1 MITVVDPDAAR
12 RALLAGLLTCPEPG
26 CEGVLRVWSR
36 ARTRRVRR
44 LDGALI
50 ALRPDRARCRRCAVT
65 QVLLPAWC
73 VPRRG
78 YGVEVVG
85 AALLA
90 AAEGDGHRRAAA
102 SVDAPAG
109 TVRGWLRAV
118 RAGAPALTAR
128 AVGVAEAA
136 GTSVFPAA
144 QAPVRWAGRALPEAV
159 AALGAA
165 ARAFALHLAT
175 PRPAGPGGP
184 LTGVDYLAVIAER
197 HRRHL
202 HRRLRL
208 ADPSGALATLR
219 GWPLINLLTGGRLL
233 TCGPA
238 G

>member
-90 AAEGDGHRRAAA
+90 AAEGAGHRRVAAC
-102 SVDAPAG
+102 VDAPAG
-109 TVRGWLRAV
+109 
-118 RAGAPALTAR
+118 
-128 AVGVAEAA
+128 
-136 GTSVFPAA
+136 
-144 QAPVRWAGRALPEAV
+144 
-159 AALGAA
+159 
-165 ARAFALHLAT
+165 
-175 PRPAGPGGP
+175 PAGPP
-184 LTGVDYLAVIAER
+184 R
-197 HRRHL
+197 
-202 HRRLRL
+202 
-208 ADPSGALATLR
+208 
-219 GWPLINLLTGGRLL
+219 
-233 TCGPA
+233 
-238 G
+238 

>member
-12 RALLAGLLTCPEPG
+12 RSLLAGLLTCPEPG
-26 CEGVLRVWSR
+26 CDGVLRVWSR
-36 ARTRRVRR
+36 ARARQVRR
-44 LDGALI
+44 LDGGLI
-50 ALRPDRARCRRCAVT
+50 MLRPDRARCRGCAVT

-90 AAEGDGHRRAAA
+90 AAEGAGHRRAAA
-102 SVDAPAG
+102 RVQAPAG

-118 RAGAPALTAR
+118 RAGADVLTAR
-128 AVGVAEAA
+128 AVEVAGAA
-136 GTSVFPAA
+136 GVGLFPPGPPA
-144 QAPVRWAGRALPEAV
+144 RWAGRALPEAV
-159 AALGAA
+159 SALGAA
-165 ARAFALHLAT
+165 ARAFALDLST
-175 PRPAGPGGP
+175 PRPPGPGGT

-197 HRRHL
+197 HRLQL
-202 HRRLRL
+202 HRQLRL
-208 ADPSGALATLR
+208 VDPGGAVVALR

-233 TCGPA
+233 ASGPA

>member
-1 MITVVDPDAAR
+1 VITVVDPDAAR
-12 RALLAGLLTCPEPG
+12 DALLAGRLSCPEPG
-26 CEGVLRVWSR
+26 CDGVLRVWSR
-36 ARTRRVRR
+36 ARARRVRR
-44 LDGALI
+44 LDGGLI
-50 ALRPDRARCRRCAVT
+50 VLRPDRARCRRCAVT

-90 AAEGDGHRRAAA
+90 AAEGAGHRRVAAC
-102 SVDAPAG
+102 VDAPAG

-118 RAGAPALTAR
+118 RAGAPALTAC
-128 AVGVAEAA
+128 AVGVAAAA
-136 GTSVFPAA
+136 GASVFPA
-144 QAPVRWAGRALPEAV
+144 QAPARWAGRALPEAV

-208 ADPSGALATLR
+208 ADPGAALAALR

-233 TCGPA
+233 ACGPA

>member
-1 MITVVDPDAAR
+1 VSTVVDPDAAR

-73 VPRRG
+73 VPRCG

-102 SVDAPAG
+102 CVHAPAG

-118 RAGAPALTAR
+118 RAGAPALTACAVELAR
-128 AVGVAEAA
+128 ATGASA
-136 GTSVFPAA
+136 FPPGPPAW
-144 QAPVRWAGRALPEAV
+144 WAGRVLPEAV

-165 ARAFALHLAT
+165 ARAFALHLST
-175 PRPAGPGGP
+175 PPPPGPGGP

-197 HRRHL
+197 HRRYV
-202 HRRLRL
+202 HRGLRL
-208 ADPSGALATLR
+208 ADPSGALAALR
-219 GWPLINLLTGGRLL
+219 GWQLINLITGGRLL
-233 TCGPA
+233 TSGPA

>member
-85 AALLA
+85 AA
-90 AAEGDGHRRAAA
+90 H
-102 SVDAPAG
+102 PA
-109 TVRGWLRAV
+109 R
-118 RAGAPALTAR
+118 
-128 AVGVAEAA
+128 E
-136 GTSVFPAA
+136 
-144 QAPVRWAGRALPEAV
+144 
-159 AALGAA
+159 
-165 ARAFALHLAT
+165 
-175 PRPAGPGGP
+175 
-184 LTGVDYLAVIAER
+184 
-197 HRRHL
+197 
-202 HRRLRL
+202 
-208 ADPSGALATLR
+208 DP
-219 GWPLINLLTGGRLL
+219 
-233 TCGPA
+233 
-238 G
+238 

>member
-1 MITVVDPDAAR
+1 VIVF
-12 RALLAGLLTCPEPG
+12 GG
-26 CEGVLRVWSR
+26 GSG
-36 ARTRRVRR
+36 R
-44 LDGALI
+44 LGALNRPLAAAMWPI
-50 ALRPDRARCRRCAVT
+50 AYCAVT

-90 AAEGDGHRRAAA
+90 AAEGAGHRRVAAC
-102 SVDAPAG
+102 VDAPAG

-128 AVGVAEAA
+128 AVELAQAA
-136 GTSVFPAA
+136 GTSVFPA
-144 QAPVRWAGRALPEAV
+144 QAPARWAGRALPEAV
-159 AALGAA
+159 AAPGAA
-165 ARAFALHLAT
+165 ARAFVPHLST
-175 PRPAGPGGP
+175 PRPPGPGGL

-197 HRRHL
+197 HHRHL

-208 ADPSGALATLR
+208 ADPSGALAALR

-233 TCGPA
+233 ASGPA